1 MKSILPTVGCYYF
14 RLPRLSAPSI
24 WPRQNKD
31 LEMRLR
37 EKARAGSVL
46 TGNRLN
52 PEKNGAA
59 YVAAPR
65 AAKLLGYSDWSP
77 SLS

>member
-1 MKSILPTVGCYYF
+1 
-14 RLPRLSAPSI
+14 
-24 WPRQNKD
+24 
-31 LEMRLR
+31 MRFAR
-37 EKARAGSVL
+37 EARAGSVL
-46 TGNRLN
+46 PGNRFN